1 MCYVMELAC
10 RNSLGRNLYYTL
22 SRKHRA
28 NFKVFDAFD
37 LRDSDFDRITSS
49 PGCLI
54 LERVLSRE
62 GFMIHLLLEAQCF
75 EIGLETEF
83 CLSL

>member
-1 MCYVMELAC
+1 MELAC
-10 RNSLGRNLYYTL
+10 RNSLGRTLYCAI

-28 NFKVFDAFD
+28 NFKAFGAFD

-54 LERVLSRE
+54 LESVLRRE

-75 EIGLETEF
+75 ETGLETEF
-83 CLSL
+83 YLSL